1 MSILQYAAPQARY
14 YKSDRDIM
22 NDYDNRINI
31 YNKALEQYKTEAGVY
46 QGKVDAFNK
55 TIEDYNK
62 ELEDWRTKAEAYN
75 AATATWNET
84 DRTTPYTE
92 WSGYVESPGEWFKTA
107 PVFQGGDAPVAPND
121 PGFTEGDVNAFVQ
134 KAQDRAVRRRN
145 AGATAQAVMSAPG
158 QYYAAGSAN
167 FGSNPEVSLAGMSGF
182 GSSAM
187 GFAEGGVAGLFRR
200 YAEGGVVGGIPED
213 ALAAMREKVI
223 NDYGFDPVDIAME
236 EGVDP
241 DLFLRVMWTENK
253 GRQGPVSEAG
263 AIGLMQLMPATAR
276 ELGVDPNNPIDNA
289 RGGARYLRQQLNT
302 FQSVPLAL
310 AAYNAGPGN
319 VRKYGGVPPFEET
332 RNYVAMI
339 HGVDAGEILPN
350 MNEFYTRVPGEDP
363 SPRPR
368 MRPEGLGT
376 PNYVPP
382 EPVISEYLTTG
393 VGSVFGAPQQA
404 PQRPAIPNIMQKPA
418 APEPE
423 EEARGIEFY
432 RQYAAFQP
440 PEDQANQPL
449 TSSPRI

>member
-1 MSILQYAAPQARY
+1 MSILQYASPTLSYYERDQDIIDNYDARIKSY
-14 YKSDRDIM
+14 NAEFEKYKSAAE
-22 NDYDNRINI
+22 
-31 YNKALEQYKTEAGVY
+31 KY
-46 QGKVDAFNK
+46 QKQVDAHNALVNM
-55 TIEDYNK
+55 YN
-62 ELEDWRTKAEAYN
+62 EGRLRD
-75 AATATWNET
+75 
-84 DRTTPYTE
+84 
-92 WSGYVESPGEWFKTA
+92 V
-107 PVFQGGDAPVAPND
+107 PVFRGVEPVAPKD
-121 PGFTEGDVNAFVQ
+121 PGFTGKNVEDFV
-134 KAQDRAVRRRN
+134 KAAQGRAQRRADAAATTRAVM
-145 AGATAQAVMSAPG
+145 TTPG
-158 QYYAAGSAN
+158 QYYIAGGEN
-167 FGSNPEVSLAGMSGF
+167 FGSNPTASLAGMSGF
-182 GSSAM
+182 GATAM
-187 GFAEGGVAGLFRR
+187 GFAEGGVAGLFQQ
-200 YAEGGVVGGIPED
+200 YAEGGAVSGIPDD
-213 ALAAMREKVI
+213 ALTAMREKVI

-241 DLFLRVMWTENK
+241 ELFLRVMWTENK

-276 ELGVDPNNPIDNA
+276 ELGVDPTDPVQNA
-289 RGGARYLRQQLNT
+289 RGGARYLREQLDT

-332 RNYVAMI
+332 RNYVALI
-339 HGVDAGEILPN
+339 QNVPTGEILPS

-363 SPRPR
+363 SRRPQ

-376 PNYVPP
+376 PGYVPP
-382 EPVISEYLTTG
+382 EPPTSEYLLSG
-393 VGSVFGAPQQA
+393 VGSVFGAPQEA
-404 PQRPAIPNIMQKPA
+404 PRRPAIPNIMQQPA